1 MAIEI
6 KPTQTGVTQSLMQK
20 PLRLK
25 AAADASN
32 RTTRTD
38 TVTVTSAPKI
48 LSKWKRNFEPSGSDE
63 AARCS
68 IKEQVQNGSFQIDVA
83 KIAEKLI
90 HRNRNCFNRVS
101 APLISGVPY
110 ESI

>member
-20 PLRLK
+20 PLK
-25 AAADASN
+25 AEAAADASN
-32 RTTRTD
+32 RTTGTD
-38 TVTVTSAPKI
+38 TVTVTSAAEDLIEMEKKLLN
-48 LSKWKRNFEPSGSDE
+48 LSDSDE
-63 AARCS
+63 ARVAS

-90 HRNRNCFNRVS
+90 QQEQE
-101 APLISGVPY
+101 LL
-110 ESI
+110 

>member
-20 PLRLK
+20 PLK
-25 AAADASN
+25 TEAAADSTN

-38 TVTVTSAPKI
+38 TVTVTSAAEDLIEMEKK
-48 LSKWKRNFEPSGSDE
+48 LSNLSGSDE
-63 AARCS
+63 ARVAS

-90 HRNRNCFNRVS
+90 QQEQE
-101 APLISGVPY
+101 LL
-110 ESI
+110 